1 MNKTV
6 KILIMLLVAICI
18 ISVASVSF
26 ANSTQLTPGSLDG
39 KADVD
44 SNVIKSVGNQI
55 FTIIRNIAAVA
66 SVVLLAFL
74 GVKFMMGSTEEK
86 AAYKKSFMP
95 LIIGLFIVL
104 AATTLGSWIWN
115 IFDGI

>member
-26 ANSTQLTPGSLDG
+26 ATLTPNSLDG
-39 KADVD
+39 NADVD
-44 SNVIKSVGNQI
+44 TGVIKNVGNQI